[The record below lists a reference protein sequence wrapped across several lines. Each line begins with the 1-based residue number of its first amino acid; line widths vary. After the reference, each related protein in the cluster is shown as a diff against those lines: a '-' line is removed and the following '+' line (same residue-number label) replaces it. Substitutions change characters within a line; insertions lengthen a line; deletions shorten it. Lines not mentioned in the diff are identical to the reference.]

1 MVENIQMLVDFKQSF
16 FGRCNFLT

>member
-16 FGRCNFLT
+16 FGWCKFLS